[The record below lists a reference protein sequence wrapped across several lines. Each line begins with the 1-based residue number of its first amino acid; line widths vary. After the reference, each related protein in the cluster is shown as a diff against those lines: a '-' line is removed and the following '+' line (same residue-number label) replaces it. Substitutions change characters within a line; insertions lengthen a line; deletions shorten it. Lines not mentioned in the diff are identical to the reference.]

1 MIFSYFPSVK
11 ASKGEI
17 CTYEKFLELS
27 QSAHVAKIHAQ
38 ISQLNDHD
46 EINKLKKELPII
58 TWQAAFP
65 GKRLNKEAVPS
76 GLFMFDI
83 DHVENPYLLYRD
95 AIISKKETLGILFV
109 SKTSSAHGLRI
120 VAKCHPEFNT
130 LAECQQW
137 LAQELG
143 VDYDESCKD
152 WARSSYVTPDQYWL
166 YVNAEPLFQGKPDV
180 QYIVDAKTPSNTPNP
195 KPSKPQNRQPS
206 MVDQREGLFGGVTDY
221 KGVPLEEIA
230 REYLQSTGGEPQE
243 GERNTRLFKLAT
255 RMRYICD
262 FNEATMLRVMPSY
275 GLPEDE
281 MKQLIHS
288 ALQTPRSQ
296 DIPKD
301 LQDTLEVIDKR
312 IKLGEEIDEPLPEV
326 TTKTDVLP
334 PLPPLIK
341 QWVEIAPE
349 DFKKPTVLC
358 LLPILGALG
367 SRLRAKYLD
376 GRDQSPSFL
385 VSLEAPQASGKS
397 FMVRLSEYC
406 LAAMIEHDEAQRE
419 KEREYAKKA
428 QEMKLLNIKVTVEN
442 KDEILGQRPQSLIR
456 YVPATMSVTKLLMRM
471 DAAQGLH
478 LFALAEEV
486 DTVVKTFKRGFSS
499 YSDLL
504 RVSFDNGMYGQD
516 YASDNS
522 FSGNVH
528 IYYNMLC
535 SGTPKAMRR
544 MYPDVEDG
552 TTSRVTFVTLP
563 DQFGK
568 PMPVWKDFT
577 PEQKSIVD
585 INLVRLDQISIQGD
599 EVQPEYMLKLEW
611 LNKAMKAW
619 IVAQQQQAVKDND
632 RTRDIFLRRAAVVGF
647 RAGMLAYFLYG
658 VKKTT
663 PTIINNVRKFAEW
676 VANCMLTQH
685 LLRFNVTET
694 HSNTNKYEQAFNRLG
709 DTFTREDAERALVA
723 TGYETPI
730 RNVLYNWKL
739 NGLIEETKKGRGT
752 RNQKTSILFTKT
764 KKL

>member
-1 MIFSYFPSVK
+1 MIFSFFPSVM

-27 QSAHVAKIHAQ
+27 QSSQVAAIHAE
-38 ISQLNDHD
+38 ISHLKDHD
-46 EINKLKKELPII
+46 EINKLKKKLPII
-58 TWQAAFP
+58 TWQASFP

-83 DHVENPYLLYRD
+83 DHVENPYVLYRD
-95 AIISKKETLGILFV
+95 TIISKKETLGILFV
-109 SKTSSAHGLRI
+109 SKTSSGHGLRI
-120 VAKCHPEFNT
+120 VAKCRPEFGT

-137 LAQELG
+137 LAKELN
-143 VDYDESCKD
+143 VEYDESCKD

-166 YVNAEPLFQGKPDV
+166 YLNAEQLFQGEPL
-180 QYIVDAKTPSNTPNP
+180 AKYSIEGQNTTSVP
-195 KPSKPQNRQPS
+195 KPEAEKKD
-206 MVDQREGLFGGVTDY
+206 VDQREGLFGGKTDY
-221 KGVPLEEIA
+221 KGVPLEDIA
-230 REYLQSTGGEPQE
+230 REYLQSIGGEPQE
-243 GERNTRLFKLAT
+243 GERNTKLYKLAT
-255 RMRYICD
+255 RLRYICD
-262 FNEATMLRVMPSY
+262 FNAATMLRVMPHY
-275 GLPEDE
+275 GLDEEE

-312 IKLGEEIDEPLPEV
+312 IKLGEETEDPLPEV
-326 TTKTDVLP
+326 TTNTDILP

-358 LLPILGALG
+358 LLPILGSLG

-376 GRDQSPSFL
+376 GRNQSPSFL

-528 IYYNMLC
+528 IFYNMLC

-568 PMPVWKDFT
+568 PMPVWKEFT

-599 EVQPEYMLKLEW
+599 EVQPEHILKLEW

-658 VKKTT
+658 TKKTT
-663 PTIINNVRKFAEW
+663 PTIVNNVRKFAEW

-709 DTFTREDAERALVA
+709 ETFTREDAERALMA

-752 RNQKTSILFTKT
+752 RNQKTSILFTKI
-764 KKL
+764 KKS